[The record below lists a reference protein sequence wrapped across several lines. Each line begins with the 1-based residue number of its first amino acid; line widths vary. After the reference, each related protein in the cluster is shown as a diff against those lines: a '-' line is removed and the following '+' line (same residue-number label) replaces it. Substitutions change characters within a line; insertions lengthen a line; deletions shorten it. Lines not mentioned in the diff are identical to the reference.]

1 MKHEFGIEQPSHLS
15 APWPGK
21 YKLFSWLEYAINI
34 PYPVFIITSF
44 KENGKPNACLHS
56 WGCFGGDGN
65 GYYSILTMLKSYHT
79 YTNILR
85 SGEWCINF
93 PSAAYQEQSMATIEV
108 NGMDNDE
115 ITDAGFTMEPC
126 QVIGVPRIAECL
138 INVEC
143 KLEWDRPLS
152 PESNWHVFTGRVVHL
167 AMDDSVSEL
176 DPEKRMQILSTMYN
190 LRSTLNPITGEVG
203 PGNLPVIDGD

>member
-21 YKLFSWLEYAINI
+21 YELFSWLEYAINI

-44 KENGKPNACLHS
+44 KENCKPNACLHS
-56 WGCFGGDGN
+56 WGCFGGDDS
-65 GYYSILTMLKSYHT
+65 GYYCILTMLKTYHT

-93 PSAAYQEQSMATIEV
+93 PSVAYHKQSMATIEV
-108 NGMDNDE
+108 NGIDNDE
-115 ITDAGFTMEPC
+115 ITDAGFTMESC
-126 QVIGVPRIAECL
+126 QVIGAPRIAECL

-143 KLEWDRPLS
+143 KLEWDRALS
-152 PESNWHVFTGRVVHL
+152 PESDWHVFTGRVVHL
-167 AMDDSVSEL
+167 AMDDSVFEL
-176 DPEKRMQILSTMYN
+176 DPQERMRVLSTMYK
-190 LRSTLNPITGEVG
+190 LRSTLNPTTGEAG
-203 PGNLPVIDGD
+203 PGHLPVIGGH